1 MDDDKFRAREI
12 DTQKPSAAR
21 MYHYY
26 ITGTAIFDA
35 DRILGEK
42 VFEQF
47 PHAHTWAVHNRAFL
61 ARATRFMV
69 GRGIRQFLD
78 IGSGLPTGGNTHE
91 VARAI
96 AKDTR
101 VVYVDNDLEA
111 VGRAYQLLRA
121 QDALNT
127 TTIIEADLRNPEQI
141 LTHPDTRRLINEDQ
155 PVGLLLVS
163 VLPFLPETS
172 RPAELLARLRDHL
185 PAGSFI
191 AMTHVSLE
199 DAAPDLQT
207 RLANAAALYEQA
219 SDPVTLRSR
228 TQFAAFFDGFELVEP
243 GITYAPDWRPDH
255 PVNPD
260 DPARV
265 CNFAAIGYKP

>member
-1 MDDDKFRAREI
+1 MTDDKFEAREI
-12 DTQKPSAAR
+12 DPQRPSAAR

-26 ITGTAIFDA
+26 VTGSAIFDA
-35 DRILGEK
+35 DRILGEQ
-42 VFEQF
+42 VYEQF
-47 PHAHTWAVHNRAFL
+47 PYAHTWALHNRAFL

-69 GRGIRQFLD
+69 GEGIRQFLD

-96 AKDTR
+96 AEDTR

-111 VGRAYQLLRA
+111 VSRAHDLLLR
-121 QDALNT
+121 QDALST
-127 TTIIEADLRNPEQI
+127 TAIVEADLRNPEQI
-141 LTHPDTRRLINEDQ
+141 FAHPETRRLIDPDQ

-163 VLPFLPETS
+163 VLPFLSDAS
-172 RPAELLARLRDHL
+172 RPNDVLTRLRNL
-185 PAGSFI
+185 VPAGSFV

-199 DAAPDLQT
+199 DATAELQI
-207 RLANAAALYEQA
+207 RLANAAALYQQA
-219 SDPVTLRSR
+219 SDPVTLRNR
-228 TQFAAFFDGFELVEP
+228 NQFAAYFDGFELVDP
-243 GITYAPDWRPDH
+243 GITYAPDWRPDQ
-255 PVNPD
+255 PPNPD